1 VKRPWNLVNQPVYS
15 LATYLDGTVNM
26 NICTYVT
33 AVSMKPKQYAIGVYY
48 DTYTLERLEKGANA
62 VLQLL
67 SIDHLML
74 IKKLGKTSGR
84 KLDKTKWL
92 KDRGLLGK
100 WKEFTVLKDAC
111 AFLELDYHSNYN
123 TGGDHE
129 LFIYNI
135 KSSSSKKDSGILHL
149 QDLIDHQLIL

>member
-1 VKRPWNLVNQPVYS
+1 MKRPWNLVNQPVYS

-48 DTYTLERLEKGANA
+48 DTYTIERLEKGAHA

-67 SIDHLML
+67 SLDHLGV
-74 IKKLGKTSGR
+74 IKKLGKASGR
-84 KLDKTKWL
+84 NSDKIGWL
-92 KDRGLLGK
+92 AKRQLLGE
-100 WKEFTVLKDAC
+100 WKDYTVLKDAC
-111 AFLELDYHSNYN
+111 AFLELDLQSHLS

-129 LFIYNI
+129 LYVYNV
-135 KSSSSKKDSGILHL
+135 KSSSSKKDSGIMHL
-149 QDLIDHQLIL
+149 QDLITHKLIL